1 METSDNK
8 TIYINHVENEIIISS
23 INGIAVAKYLVS
35 KYPFRLKK
43 IVLDSKYEIL
53 INAR

>member
-1 METSDNK
+1 MQKATN
-8 TIYINHVENEIIISS
+8 IS

-43 IVLDSKYEIL
+43 VVLASKYDML
-53 INAR
+53 TNPRKL